1 MYKNRITKW
10 GFDKKNKEDEMKA
23 IVKKKF
29 VRAAIGKK
37 SMFKLR
43 GRMVALDDVERYMKR
58 KLLSP
63 AGIVLQASSTSDSP
77 ASTPNGLECIT
88 PPNVPASPQAP
99 EIFQVPEHI
108 FTMIR
113 DYFLG
118 SFGAGTW
125 VAENEIS
132 DCVSTKRKGNEMV
145 ALKNLFSHHDVAC
158 QLLDKN
164 PFKRQAV
171 CSIAPS
177 QALKIS
183 SRPNI
188 LGQWEPYS
196 TSVRFVCTFEIV
208 DDPTMPI
215 FCCDSWQEWQV

>member
-1 MYKNRITKW
+1 VKIYKNRITKW

-23 IVKKKF
+23 IAKKKF

-43 GRMVALDDVERYMKR
+43 GQIVALEDVERYIKR

-63 AGIVLQASSTSDSP
+63 AEIVMQASSTSKSP

-88 PPNVPASPQAP
+88 PPNVPASTQAP
-99 EIFQVPEHI
+99 EIFKVPEHI
-108 FTMIR
+108 FIIIR

-125 VAENEIS
+125 VAENGSS
-132 DCVSTKRKGNEMV
+132 DCFSTKRKGNGML

-158 QLLDKN
+158 
-164 PFKRQAV
+164 
-171 CSIAPS
+171 
-177 QALKIS
+177 
-183 SRPNI
+183 
-188 LGQWEPYS
+188 
-196 TSVRFVCTFEIV
+196 
-208 DDPTMPI
+208 
-215 FCCDSWQEWQV
+215 